1 MSHDLQHLGHPVR
14 PGWGGRLRAQE
25 TPVAVNASGSAF
37 SASFIEPLTAAY
49 VMLGEHPSKGVARVE
64 RMGD

>member
-1 MSHDLQHLGHPVR
+1 M
-14 PGWGGRLRAQE
+14 
-25 TPVAVNASGSAF
+25 AVNASGSAF